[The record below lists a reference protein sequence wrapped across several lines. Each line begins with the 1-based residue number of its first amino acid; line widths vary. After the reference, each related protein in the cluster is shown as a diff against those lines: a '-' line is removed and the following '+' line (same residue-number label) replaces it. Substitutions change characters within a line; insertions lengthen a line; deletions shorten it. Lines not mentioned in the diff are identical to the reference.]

1 LKSLL
6 LLLDFIFMIEVRN
19 VSLRVGAFSLNNISF
34 SVPRGVYGML
44 MGRTG
49 CGKTSLLEAICGLK
63 PIISGEILLLGRDVT
78 KLKPA
83 ERGIGLVPQDGALFS
98 TMTIREHLAFA
109 LHIRDWRNSEIRTR
123 VDELA
128 ELLGLGKLLDRKPQG
143 LSGGE
148 VQRVAL
154 GRALA
159 CRPGILCLDEPLSA
173 VDEETRGEM
182 HELLRT
188 VQKHTGVTALH
199 VTHSR
204 TEARALGNR
213 CFFLREG
220 KIVEASAADLAESVV
235 EEAKTK

>member
-1 LKSLL
+1 
-6 LLLDFIFMIEVRN
+6 MIEVRN
-19 VSLRVGAFSLNNISF
+19 LSLRVGAFALNNISF
-34 SVPRGVYGML
+34 SVPRGAYGML

-63 PIISGEILLLGRDVT
+63 PIVSGEIALLGRDVT

-109 LHIRDWRNSEIRTR
+109 LTIRDWDSAAIRKR

-128 ELLGLGKLLDRKPQG
+128 ELLGLSHILDRHPQG

-148 VQRVAL
+148 TQRVSL

-159 CRPGILCLDEPLSA
+159 CKPGILCLDEPLSA

-182 HELLRT
+182 YELLRA

-204 TEARALGNR
+204 AEARALGNC
-213 CFFLREG
+213 CFFLRDG
-220 KIVEASAADLAESVV
+220 KIVDAVAADLVAAEETRS
-235 EEAKTK
+235 A